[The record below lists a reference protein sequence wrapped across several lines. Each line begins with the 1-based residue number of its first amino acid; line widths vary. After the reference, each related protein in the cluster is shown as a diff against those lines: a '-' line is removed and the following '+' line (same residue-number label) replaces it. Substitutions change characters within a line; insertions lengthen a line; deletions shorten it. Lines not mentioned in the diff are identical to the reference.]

1 MIPQNQLNR
10 ENFYNMNKD
19 FKKLLKI
26 ALPVF
31 LFVIILSYTYYRTK
45 NLVGGVILEIA
56 GVTDGQTFDE
66 SPLTLTGSARNASKL
81 TIDGR
86 EIFIDKDANFAEQLL
101 LLPGYNILEI
111 KAEDKFGKKVE
122 KHYQLVLK

>member
-1 MIPQNQLNR
+1 
-10 ENFYNMNKD
+10 MNKD